1 MDIVTHVLEYRNK
14 ESGNFK
20 NISALENTENA
31 NDNNIWNISFEKDK
45 KQTLYFDEPNY
56 MEGTKTTF
64 NNTKRSEFSN

>member
-45 KQTLYFDEPNY
+45 K
-56 MEGTKTTF
+56 
-64 NNTKRSEFSN
+64 